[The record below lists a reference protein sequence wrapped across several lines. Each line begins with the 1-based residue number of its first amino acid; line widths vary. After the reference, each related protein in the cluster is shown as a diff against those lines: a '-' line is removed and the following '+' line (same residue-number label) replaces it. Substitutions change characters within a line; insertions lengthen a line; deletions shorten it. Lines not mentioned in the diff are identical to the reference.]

1 MSLVKKVVLALGS
14 NMGEPIANLCQAIA
28 EISTF
33 AKVELC
39 SGVYQTAPVGYLDQD
54 DFFNAVILCKTE
66 HEPLQLLERCK
77 GIEAN
82 MGRIIS
88 FRNAPRPIDID
99 IIFYEGVKMDTDILQ
114 IPHPRWHERDFVL
127 SPLSDIKTALEKIDF
142 KCDVMQKLS
151 TYQKNTNQFQHSNYG
166 RRIRN
171 FICCSNANRQ
181 SFGYI

>member
-14 NMGEPIANLCQAIA
+14 NMGEPIANLRQAIA

-66 HEPLQLLERCK
+66 LEPLQLLERCK

-99 IIFYEGVKMDTDILQ
+99 IIFYEGVKIDTDILQ

-151 TYQKNTNQFQHSNYG
+151 TYQKKYEPISTL
-166 RRIRN
+166 
-171 FICCSNANRQ
+171 
-181 SFGYI
+181 